1 MNLYQISDGVQIFE
15 SCDSKKLIIRNYMN
29 GKKITIDNQ
38 LPLKNYYFF
47 LESLKVKMKSHHSY
61 RK

>member
-1 MNLYQISDGVQIFE
+1 MNLYQISDGIQIFE

-38 LPLKNYYFF
+38 LPLKKLLFCPI
-47 LESLKVKMKSHHSY
+47 VK
-61 RK
+61 